1 MIWCRHDSVKIT
13 RLHKSLAALII
24 LFFFVLGAVAV
35 SVAHESPLSGDAQS
49 VMARLALYD
58 APARVHDRLDG
69 SLWQLPA
76 GNLPSSGHND
86 ADRGWVYC
94 QRYPVPMAQA
104 LISHNRAPK
113 VSLHMLQSILLL

>member
-1 MIWCRHDSVKIT
+1 MKIT

-35 SVAHESPLSGDAQS
+35 STAHESPFTGEAQS
-49 VMARLALYD
+49 ALTRLSLNDIAAQLHNS
-58 APARVHDRLDG
+58 VDG
-69 SLWQLPA
+69 ALWQLPA

-86 ADRGWVYC
+86 VDRGWVVC
-94 QRYPVPMAQA
+94 QRFPVPSAQT
-104 LISHNRAPK
+104 LVSHNRAPK